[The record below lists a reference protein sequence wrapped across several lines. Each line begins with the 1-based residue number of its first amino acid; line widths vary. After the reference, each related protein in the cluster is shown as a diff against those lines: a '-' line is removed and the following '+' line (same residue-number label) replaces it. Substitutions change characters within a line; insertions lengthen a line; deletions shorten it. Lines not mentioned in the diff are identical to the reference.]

1 MATST
6 GRKPAT
12 GPWST
17 PCTGAAPMSSKIEC
31 TAVNELIDLV
41 QQKPLDRDSAAE
53 LLFQPPREANLRR
66 QVDGTPA
73 PRSLWAVELPEPTE
87 ARATMPKIP
96 ARGPQ
101 FEPTPRPSATE
112 HLRGGSDIHAM
123 LKRLAVPAGILV
135 MVGSGIGAAIKLTRH
150 HATGA
155 PLDYVAAFTPPKV
168 IVAPPAPPPAPA
180 QAKLVDVMLAS
191 TPPGATATLLDN
203 TTGASTPLG
212 STPVEA
218 SLDPSKQYDVRFE
231 LAGHR
236 ATTEHLDPATSK
248 KLEVALAEPAPDP
261 AAEPVAATP
270 AKSRRHH
277 QAKKAATKRIATA
290 SPAHHAHATQD
301 EDGISA
307 LAAMSTT
314 KAKAAKDGKPSD
326 APGFLSITT
335 SVPCAILVDGA
346 NTGKTSPAK
355 LSVPAGHH
363 SVRLIAATQHINK
376 QISVDVAAKK
386 TTKLFQSF

>member
-66 QVDGTPA
+66 QVDGTPT

-123 LKRLAVPAGILV
+123 LKRLAVPAGTLV
-135 MVGSGIGAAIKLTRH
+135 MVGIGIGAAIKLTRH

-180 QAKLVDVMLAS
+180 RAEGGGGGRAAA
-191 TPPGATATLLDN
+191 PPGAAAARRG
-203 TTGASTPLG
+203 GA
-212 STPVEA
+212 
-218 SLDPSKQYDVRFE
+218 
-231 LAGHR
+231 AGAAAPR
-236 ATTEHLDPATSK
+236 GAAPGGA
-248 KLEVALAEPAPDP
+248 AREPA
-261 AAEPVAATP
+261 
-270 AKSRRHH
+270 K
-277 QAKKAATKRIATA
+277 
-290 SPAHHAHATQD
+290 
-301 EDGISA
+301 
-307 LAAMSTT
+307 
-314 KAKAAKDGKPSD
+314 
-326 APGFLSITT
+326 
-335 SVPCAILVDGA
+335 
-346 NTGKTSPAK
+346 
-355 LSVPAGHH
+355 
-363 SVRLIAATQHINK
+363 
-376 QISVDVAAKK
+376 
-386 TTKLFQSF
+386 

>member
-135 MVGSGIGAAIKLTRH
+135 MVGIGSGAAIKLTRH

-155 PLDYVAAFTPPKV
+155 PLDYVAAFTP
-168 IVAPPAPPPAPA
+168 
-180 QAKLVDVMLAS
+180 
-191 TPPGATATLLDN
+191 
-203 TTGASTPLG
+203 
-212 STPVEA
+212 
-218 SLDPSKQYDVRFE
+218 
-231 LAGHR
+231 
-236 ATTEHLDPATSK
+236 
-248 KLEVALAEPAPDP
+248 
-261 AAEPVAATP
+261 
-270 AKSRRHH
+270 
-277 QAKKAATKRIATA
+277 
-290 SPAHHAHATQD
+290 AHHRQD

>member
-1 MATST
+1 MATSS

-17 PCTGAAPMSSKIEC
+17 PCTGAGPMSSKIEC

-73 PRSLWAVELPEPTE
+73 PRGLWAVELPVEGTE

-96 ARGPQ
+96 ARRPQ
-101 FEPTPRPSATE
+101 FEPTPRPSGTDQ
-112 HLRGGSDIHAM
+112 LRAGSDIHAM

-135 MVGSGIGAAIKLTRH
+135 MVGIGIGAAIKLPRH
-150 HATGA
+150 R
-155 PLDYVAAFTPPKV
+155 
-168 IVAPPAPPPAPA
+168 
-180 QAKLVDVMLAS
+180 
-191 TPPGATATLLDN
+191 ATATLLDN

-261 AAEPVAATP
+261 AAEPVAAAP
-270 AKSRRHH
+270 AKGHRHH
-277 QAKKAATKRIATA
+277 QAK
-290 SPAHHAHATQD
+290 
-301 EDGISA
+301 
-307 LAAMSTT
+307 
-314 KAKAAKDGKPSD
+314 
-326 APGFLSITT
+326 
-335 SVPCAILVDGA
+335 
-346 NTGKTSPAK
+346 
-355 LSVPAGHH
+355 
-363 SVRLIAATQHINK
+363 
-376 QISVDVAAKK
+376 
-386 TTKLFQSF
+386 

>member
-1 MATST
+1 
-6 GRKPAT
+6 
-12 GPWST
+12 
-17 PCTGAAPMSSKIEC
+17 MSSKIEC

-73 PRSLWAVELPEPTE
+73 PRGLWAVELPIEPTE
-87 ARATMPKIP
+87 ARATMPKIA
-96 ARGPQ
+96 ARRPQ
-101 FEPTPRPSATE
+101 FEPTPRPSGTDQ
-112 HLRGGSDIHAM
+112 LRAGSDIHAM

-135 MVGSGIGAAIKLTRH
+135 MVGIGIGAAIKLTRH
-150 HATGA
+150 RATGA

-168 IVAPPAPPPAPA
+168 IVAPPAPPPAPV

-261 AAEPVAATP
+261 AAEPVAAAP
-270 AKSRRHH
+270 AKGHRHH
-277 QAKKAATKRIATA
+277 QAKKAAAKRIATA
-290 SPAHHAHATQD
+290 SPARHGHD

-346 NTGKTSPAK
+346 NTGKTTPAK

-376 QISVDVAAKK
+376 QISVDVSAKK